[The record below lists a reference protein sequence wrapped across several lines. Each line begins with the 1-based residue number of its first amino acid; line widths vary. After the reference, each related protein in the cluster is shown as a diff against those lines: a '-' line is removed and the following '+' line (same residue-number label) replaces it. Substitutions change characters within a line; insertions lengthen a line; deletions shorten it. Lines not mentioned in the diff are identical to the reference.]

1 VSVFYTHFSFS
12 CEINELFK
20 CQRIRGQ
27 ETPNEQLVTTTK
39 RANNKNESSQ
49 EKTIKRFFP
58 FYESVPRPSVFFFL
72 RSVSMRIHEIQK
84 AIYQG
89 IVKGNARISFIGL

>member
-1 VSVFYTHFSFS
+1 MSLSPVLQF
-12 CEINELFK
+12 
-20 CQRIRGQ
+20 
-27 ETPNEQLVTTTK
+27 
-39 RANNKNESSQ
+39 
-49 EKTIKRFFP
+49 
-58 FYESVPRPSVFFFL
+58 FFFL